1 MKRKKTTKCTSSQK
15 RKKNRFRLFVVLL
28 LLDVALIVGIL
39 LMLPGALS
47 TTDKETGESKALL
60 GVTGITVEGNTRY
73 DEAAIIGVSDIDIG
87 ESVFSIN
94 ERTVEKKIKKA
105 FSYAESV
112 DVQVSLNRQVT
123 ITITEAEELGAV
135 YVAAPLNGDEDG
147 TVEGHW
153 MVVSNKGVGL
163 MRLPLESERPFR
175 RLYLKGAVALADKIG
190 EPVLDQKSLNIATE
204 LVDAMRANGV
214 TGVGEIDMSDRN
226 NICLNWKNQIT
237 VALGSDT
244 NLTYE
249 IAVVKS
255 AIPKVLSRH
264 GETATGLL
272 NLRQYADDSV
282 ESPVIV
288 FTPSSILN
296 AEPETIPPEDASSIT
311 TTASGITASTTARRT
326 VR

>member
-1 MKRKKTTKCTSSQK
+1 MKRKKTTKRTGSQK

-28 LLDVALIVGIL
+28 LLDVALIVGIF

-47 TTDKETGESKALL
+47 TTDKETGENKALL
-60 GVTGITVEGNTRY
+60 GVVGITVEGNTRY
-73 DEAAIIGVSDIDIG
+73 DEEAIIGVSEIDIG

-94 ERTVEKKIKKA
+94 KRTVAKKIKKA

-112 DVQVSLNRQVT
+112 DVQVSLKRQVT
-123 ITITEAEELGAV
+123 IRITEAEELGAV
-135 YVAAPLNGDEDG
+135 YVAAPPNGEEPG
-147 TVEGHW
+147 AVEGHW
-153 MVVSNKGVGL
+153 MVVSRKGVGL
-163 MRLPLESERPFR
+163 LQLPLESERPFR
-175 RLYLKGAVALADKIG
+175 RLYLKGVTALSDKIG
-190 EPVLDQKSLNIATE
+190 EPVLDKKSLGIATE
-204 LVDAMRANGV
+204 LVEALHANGV
-214 TGVGEIDMSDRN
+214 TGVGEIDLSDRN

-237 VALGSDT
+237 VALGGDT

-249 IAVVKS
+249 IAVLKS

-296 AEPETIPPEDASSIT
+296 AEPETIPPEDASAT
-311 TTASGITASTTARRT
+311 TTTVSGTMATTTTRGIAR
-326 VR
+326 